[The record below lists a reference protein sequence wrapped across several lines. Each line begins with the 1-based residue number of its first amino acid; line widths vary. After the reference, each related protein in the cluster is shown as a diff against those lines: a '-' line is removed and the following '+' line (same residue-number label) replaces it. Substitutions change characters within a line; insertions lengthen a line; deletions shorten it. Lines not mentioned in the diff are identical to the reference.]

1 MEQVKTSNG
10 TKPHGNTQTAPAQM
24 PTGIYSAADTL
35 TAQRRREEAASSP
48 VAATVPEQTPPVSKS
63 DIDLSARLAGS
74 EVPKTLS
81 GLPRSRSLAMQW
93 RYVRVLVFAGW
104 LFARVLFW
112 QVYVRRYFRGYI
124 DRTNTARFA
133 KYAREFRAFAI
144 ELGGVFIKLGQ
155 FVSTRV
161 DALPEEVVR
170 ELESLQDEVPTIPF
184 KQIWQTLENDLG
196 DISKHFQWVNE
207 TPIAAASLGQV
218 HKAHLLNGEKV
229 VVKVQRPRIR
239 RTCYT
244 DLAAL
249 KVVAWVAMR
258 FRFISRRADAIA
270 LTEEFGRVL
279 LEELSYLHEARN
291 ALIFADF
298 FRNDLG
304 VYIPAIYV
312 EHTTDRVLTLED
324 VSSIKISD
332 YAAMEA
338 AGISR
343 KDVAVRLMDTYLK
356 QVFELFFFHADPH
369 PGNLFVYPLPVDDP
383 SQYANK
389 GGRPFYLIFVDFGMT
404 GALTRQIADG
414 MVNTLQAV
422 IARDPRRLVKS
433 YSELGLLLPGADVER
448 IIEATEATFNEVWGL
463 SMTEIR
469 DLDFDRAANLASEFN
484 DLIKSMPFYIPQDF
498 IYLGRTMGILSGMAT
513 SLDPTFNPWQ
523 ELEPYAQRLAAQGFG
538 LDVSLSADGTL
549 GAGEI
554 ITSLLNGNGG
564 QALQLLQ
571 NEVLRRFNP
580 LAPTNDAMTQ
590 LRQGNIHVVSEP
602 SREYRAQLARL
613 ETQNQ
618 RLTRAVI
625 FGTVLIASTTLY
637 TSGETTL
644 ATIGYAFCGLSV
656 IYGFFK
662 RS

>member
-343 KDVAVRLMDTYLK
+343 KDVAVR
-356 QVFELFFFHADPH
+356 QPCHAA
-369 PGNLFVYPLPVDDP
+369 DDHR
-383 SQYANK
+383 
-389 GGRPFYLIFVDFGMT
+389 G
-404 GALTRQIADG
+404 
-414 MVNTLQAV
+414 
-422 IARDPRRLVKS
+422 
-433 YSELGLLLPGADVER
+433 GAD
-448 IIEATEATFNEVWGL
+448 
-463 SMTEIR
+463 
-469 DLDFDRAANLASEFN
+469 
-484 DLIKSMPFYIPQDF
+484 
-498 IYLGRTMGILSGMAT
+498 
-513 SLDPTFNPWQ
+513 
-523 ELEPYAQRLAAQGFG
+523 
-538 LDVSLSADGTL
+538 
-549 GAGEI
+549 
-554 ITSLLNGNGG
+554 
-564 QALQLLQ
+564 
-571 NEVLRRFNP
+571 
-580 LAPTNDAMTQ
+580 
-590 LRQGNIHVVSEP
+590 
-602 SREYRAQLARL
+602 
-613 ETQNQ
+613 
-618 RLTRAVI
+618 
-625 FGTVLIASTTLY
+625 
-637 TSGETTL
+637 
-644 ATIGYAFCGLSV
+644 
-656 IYGFFK
+656 
-662 RS
+662 

>member
-1 MEQVKTSNG
+1 MEQVKSSSNG
-10 TKPHGNTQTAPAQM
+10 TKPHGNGHLAAEQM
-24 PTGIYSAADTL
+24 PTGIYATADVL
-35 TAQRRREEAASSP
+35 AAQRRRDEAPVANAVPEPVPPIPEAAF
-48 VAATVPEQTPPVSKS
+48 
-63 DIDLSARLAGS
+63 DLSERLKES

-81 GLPRSRSLAMQW
+81 ELPRSRSLAMQW
-93 RYVRVLVFAGW
+93 RYLRVLIFAAW
-104 LFARVLFW
+104 LFARVIFW
-112 QVYVRRYFRGYI
+112 QVYVRRYFRGYV
-124 DRTNTARFA
+124 DSTNTARFTR
-133 KYAREFRAFAI
+133 YAREFRAFAI
-144 ELGGVFIKLGQ
+144 DLGGVFIKLGQ

-184 KQIWQTLENDLG
+184 RQIRQTLEKDLG
-196 DISKHFQWVNE
+196 DIGQHFQFINE

-218 HKAHLLNGEKV
+218 HKAQLLNGEKV

-291 ALIFADF
+291 ALVFGDF
-298 FRNDLG
+298 FRKDLG

-324 VSSIKISD
+324 VSSIKIND
-332 YAAMEA
+332 YAAMDA

-343 KDVAVRLMDTYLK
+343 KEVAVRLMDTYLR

-383 SQYANK
+383 AIYATK

-404 GALTRQIADG
+404 GSMTRQIADG

-422 IARDPRRLVKS
+422 IARNPRQLVRS
-433 YSELGLLLPGADVER
+433 YQELGLLLPGADVER

-463 SMTEIR
+463 SMSEIR
-469 DLDFDRAANLASEFN
+469 DIDFDRAANLASEFN

-498 IYLGRTMGILSGMAT
+498 IYLGRTLGILSGMAT

-538 LDVSLSADGTL
+538 LDVSLSAHGSL
-549 GAGEI
+549 GLGEI
-554 ITSLLNGNGG
+554 IQSLLNGRGG
-564 QALQLLQ
+564 QALELLQ
-571 NEVLRRFNP
+571 QEVLRRFNP
-580 LAPTNDAMTQ
+580 LAPANDTLSQ
-590 LRQGNIHVVSEP
+590 LKQGNIRVVAEP
-602 SREYRAQLARL
+602 SREYRSHLHRMEVQS
-613 ETQNQ
+613 Q

-625 FGTVLIASTTLY
+625 FGSVLIASTTLY
-637 TSGETTL
+637 TSGATTL
-644 ATIGYAFCGLSV
+644 ATIGFGFCAVSV

>member
-1 MEQVKTSNG
+1 MEQVKSSTNG
-10 TKPHGNTQTAPAQM
+10 KKPHANGQVKSAEM
-24 PTGIYSAADTL
+24 PTGIYGAADIL
-35 TAQRRREEAASSP
+35 TAHRHEESKP
-48 VAATVPEQTPPVSKS
+48 VVEAVPEQAPPYAKT
-63 DIDLSARLAGS
+63 DFDLSARLVES

-81 GLPRSRSLAMQW
+81 DLPRSRSLAMQW
-93 RYVRVLVFAGW
+93 RYLRVLVFAAW
-104 LFARVLFW
+104 LFARVIFW

-133 KYAREFRAFAI
+133 RYAREFRSFAVQ
-144 ELGGVFIKLGQ
+144 LGGVFIKLGQ

-161 DALPEEVVR
+161 DALPEAVVR

-184 KQIWQTLENDLG
+184 RQIRQTLEHDLG
-196 DISKHFQWVNE
+196 DISQHFQSINE

-218 HKAHLLNGEKV
+218 HKAQLHNGEKV

-258 FRFISRRADAIA
+258 FQFISRRADAVA

-291 ALIFADF
+291 AQIFADF
-298 FRNDLG
+298 FRDDMG
-304 VYIPAIYV
+304 VYIPSIYV

-332 YAAMEA
+332 FAAMEV

-343 KDVAVRLMDTYLK
+343 KEVAMRLMDTYLK

-383 SQYANK
+383 SIYANK
-389 GGRPFYLIFVDFGMT
+389 GGRPFYLIFIDFGMT
-404 GALTRQIADG
+404 GALTQQIADG

-422 IARDPRRLVKS
+422 IARDPRRLVWS
-433 YSELGLLLPGADVER
+433 YSELGFLLPGADVER

-498 IYLGRTMGILSGMAT
+498 IYLGRTLGILSGMAT

-538 LDVSLSADGTL
+538 LDVSLSADGSL
-549 GAGEI
+549 GLGEI
-554 ITSLLNGNGG
+554 IKSLLNGSGG
-564 QALQLLQ
+564 EALQLLQ
-571 NEVLRRFNP
+571 QEVLRRFNP
-580 LAPTNDAMTQ
+580 LAATNDALSQ
-590 LRQGNIHVVSEP
+590 LRQGNIRVVAEP
-602 SREYRAQLARL
+602 SREYRAQLQRL
-613 ETQNQ
+613 EAQSQ

-625 FGTVLIASTTLY
+625 FGAVLIASTTLY
-637 TSGETTL
+637 TSGAITL
-644 ATIGYAFCGLSV
+644 ATLGFGFCALSV